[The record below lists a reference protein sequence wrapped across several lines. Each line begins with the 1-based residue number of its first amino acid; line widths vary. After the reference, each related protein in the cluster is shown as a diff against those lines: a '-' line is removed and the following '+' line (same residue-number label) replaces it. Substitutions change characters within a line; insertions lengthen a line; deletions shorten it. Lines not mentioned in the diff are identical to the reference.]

1 MQQSDNQTIKQF
13 IQNNRA
19 SFDSEVPP
27 AFVWEHVEKNLP
39 RKRVHIYRIFRM
51 AAAVLLILGLGIV
64 IGRFEGEP
72 SETELALSD
81 ISSEYAELENFYTE
95 KINQKV
101 SLLKNQQL
109 GERALSDIK
118 ELEQEFEVLKQ
129 ELNATD
135 AQDEQIIQAMIEN
148 YRTKIDLLERV
159 LNRTNYSTK
168 GKSANTR
175 L

>member
-1 MQQSDNQTIKQF
+1 M
-13 IQNNRA
+13 
-19 SFDSEVPP
+19 
-27 AFVWEHVEKNLP
+27 
-39 RKRVHIYRIFRM
+39 YRIFRM
-51 AAAVLLILGLGIV
+51 AAAVLLILGLGIA

-95 KINQKV
+95 KINQKI

-118 ELEQEFEVLKQ
+118 ELEQEFEVLKH

-148 YRTKIDLLERV
+148 YRTKIDLGW
-159 LNRTNYSTK
+159 
-168 GKSANTR
+168 GK
-175 L
+175 

>member
-1 MQQSDNQTIKQF
+1 MEACRKKSSAQACTY
-13 IQNNRA
+13 
-19 SFDSEVPP
+19 VPY
-27 AFVWEHVEKNLP
+27 A
-39 RKRVHIYRIFRM
+39 
-51 AAAVLLILGLGIV
+51 
-64 IGRFEGEP
+64 
-72 SETELALSD
+72 ETELALSD

-95 KINQKV
+95 KINQKI

-118 ELEQEFEVLKQ
+118 ELEQEFEVLKR

-159 LNRTNYSTK
+159 LTTEPII
-168 GKSANTR
+168 
-175 L
+175 